1 LPLDSFDHTALG
13 CMQILSPSTKF
24 SFLSISPT

>member
-1 LPLDSFDHTALG
+1 LPIDSFDCTALG

-24 SFLSISPT
+24 FFLSVN